1 MLLRGLPSADY
12 YQRML
17 ATQTN
22 TATLATEGSTLK
34 DMLQCESRE
43 ANAAQHELNPHLW
56 HDATYGRRVV
66 ESFEET
72 QQGESDAYSEATE
85 QPHLQALDRIS
96 AQQYLERMRTHGCLA
111 GPECRVVDLCCGP
124 GNIIAK
130 IIEEATFR
138 ERRTLRF
145 LGIDVNDDELRKARE
160 SFIAQSSVA
169 LEKGNV
175 LALGEVPPADIVICN
190 TSLHEFE
197 APHRLLRVARSLAKK
212 LVLVKDLHRPPVTE
226 FWTTVRVH
234 GQHYRGRM
242 FQLFC
247 HSLKSSLSPK
257 EMQVLALREDFTY
270 EDCPPIYGM
279 LTWVARKGQ
288 GQRRT
293 RRAS

>member
-1 MLLRGLPSADY
+1 MRFRGFPSADY

-17 ATQTN
+17 ATQTD
-22 TATLATEGSTLK
+22 TDTLATEGCTLK

-43 ANAAQHELNPHLW
+43 ASAAQHELNPHLW

-72 QQGESDAYSEATE
+72 QQRASEAYSEATE

-96 AQQYLERMRTHGCLA
+96 ARQYLERMRTHGCLA
-111 GPECRVVDLCCGP
+111 GPECRMIDLCCGP
-124 GNIIAK
+124 GNIIAA
-130 IIEEATFR
+130 IIEEATLC

-145 LGIDVNDDELRKARE
+145 LSIDINDDELRRARE
-160 SFIAQSSVA
+160 KFAEKPFVA

-175 LALGEVPPADIVICN
+175 LSLGEVPPADVVICN

-197 APHRLLRVARSLAKK
+197 EPHGLLRVAQSLAKK
-212 LVLVKDLHRPPVTE
+212 LVLVKDLLRPPVTE
-226 FWTTVRVH
+226 FWTTVRAH
-234 GQHYRGRM
+234 GQHYRGQM
-242 FQLFC
+242 FHLFC
-247 HSLKSSLSPK
+247 NSLKSSLSPK

-270 EDCPPIYGM
+270 EACPPIYGM
-279 LTWVARKGQ
+279 LTWVAWKARA
-288 GQRRT
+288 QRRT